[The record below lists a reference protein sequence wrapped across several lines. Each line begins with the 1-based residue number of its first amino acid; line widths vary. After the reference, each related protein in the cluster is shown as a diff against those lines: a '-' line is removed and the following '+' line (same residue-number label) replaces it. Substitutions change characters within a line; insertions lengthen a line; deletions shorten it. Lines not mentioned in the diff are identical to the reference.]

1 MVFGAWME
9 VEDVRKG
16 RVWHLARLQGDVPGG
31 DEAAFGREECV
42 SKVRRLAF
50 LL

>member
-1 MVFGAWME
+1 MV
-9 VEDVRKG
+9 VEDVMKG
-16 RVWHLARLQGDVPGG
+16 QVLHLARLQGDVPGG
-31 DEAAFGREECV
+31 EEAALGREECV